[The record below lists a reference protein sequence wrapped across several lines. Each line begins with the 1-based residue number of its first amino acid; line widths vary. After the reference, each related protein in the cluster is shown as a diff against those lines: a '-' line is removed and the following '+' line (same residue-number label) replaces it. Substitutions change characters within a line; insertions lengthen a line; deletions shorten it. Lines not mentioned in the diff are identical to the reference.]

1 VITTTKININF
12 MNKNDLISAIAEET
26 GFTKT
31 NSKTILESIT
41 GTITKSLSNG
51 DKVQLAGFGTWEA
64 KTRAARKGR
73 NPKTGETI
81 DIAEKTVA
89 KFKPS
94 AKLNE
99 AVNK

>member
-1 VITTTKININF
+1 